1 MAQEYKNITDLGG
14 LYTNAPADK
23 IPLRNASDIL
33 NIDLSSPGF
42 IQTKKGYD
50 LFANQITTPGKNTRS
65 YLYKKNYGTPRRI
78 KLRVRDDGT
87 NGTLEWLNPYN
98 PATTDGKWETF
109 VSGLT
114 TGAIMGFT
122 PFNNTDKNQLVFC
135 NAVENYS
142 TWNGA
147 TARVSSVVGHT
158 ITGTTIAFVDSNPD
172 TITDSGNG
180 FVTAGFQAGD
190 VIVVS
195 GAVNAGNNGT
205 FTIDTVVAGT
215 ITLTAGATLTAESAG
230 ATVTITCGRITKA
243 STETFA
249 FEGFDTTGSIL
260 VDGTEYAYTGG
271 TSTTTLT
278 GVTPSPVVQNPVAGS
293 GIIQK
298 PDTSTYSSNPKGNVL
313 LTAQAR
319 VWLAGVKDRESTMYY
334 SEVGVATNFTTG
346 SNPDDPG
353 IEDFPDGG
361 GAITLLDAKDKQV
374 IVIHKEDGILQY
386 TLEYTSTAAIPH
398 LDIITLADDSGAANL
413 KSGAGINKSS
423 YFVSRSEGLKS
434 LATAL
439 YTSDL
444 SIEPIT
450 DIILPTIANYDFS
463 EAASVYY
470 PPKRVI
476 YVACKSSSGV
486 SGNDRVISFYLRK
499 NPEGQT
505 VGDISIDTGYVADWI
520 LEEKTL
526 YFVSSLDQNCYKLF
540 SRYSANGVG
549 LNHSWTSK
557 ELTYSEP
564 AKGKEFDIVYVEG
577 FIKDYTKIKITVLY
591 GAMGSDGSK
600 SKILAWNDSYVQS
613 GVVSALGTDVIG
625 VNSLGASSSEISD
638 SHPFSVPIHFDVKKS
653 TRYAI
658 KIETYYDEE
667 TNVESYWAVSN
678 ISSNPTLMTID
689 NNKIIN
695 SND

>member
-1 MAQEYKNITDLGG
+1 MAQDYKNISDLGG

-33 NIDLSSPGF
+33 NIDLSSPGL

-50 LFANQITTPGKNTRS
+50 LFANEITTAGENTRS
-65 YLYKKNYGTPRRI
+65 FVYKKNYGTPRKI

-87 NGTLEWLNPYN
+87 TGTLEWLNPYN
-98 PATTDGKWETF
+98 TTTPDGKWETL
-109 VSGLT
+109 VSSLT

-122 PFNNTDKNQLVFC
+122 PFNNTNKNQLVFC

-147 TARVSSVVGHT
+147 TARISSVVGHT
-158 ITGTTIAFVDSNPD
+158 ITAATIAFVDSGPD

-195 GAVNAGNNGT
+195 GAAQAGNNGT

-215 ITLTAGATLTAESAG
+215 ITLTAPATLTAEGAG
-230 ATVTITCGRITKA
+230 ATVTITAGRITKA
-243 STETFA
+243 GTETFA
-249 FEGFDTTGSIL
+249 FESFDTTGSIL
-260 VDGTEYAYTGG
+260 IDGTEYAYTGG
-271 TSTTTLT
+271 TATTTLT
-278 GVTPSPVVQNPVAGS
+278 GVTPSPAALVVGAG
-293 GIIQK
+293 IAQK
-298 PDTSTYSSNPKGNVL
+298 PDTTSLSALPKGNVL

-334 SEVGVATNFTTG
+334 SEVGDATNYTIG
-346 SNPDDPG
+346 NNPDDPG

-361 GAITLLDAKDKQV
+361 GAITLLDAKDKQA
-374 IVIHKEDGILQY
+374 IIIHKEDGILQF
-386 TLEYTSTAAIPH
+386 TLEYTSTAKIPH
-398 LDIITLADDSGAANL
+398 LDTITLADDSGAANL
-413 KSGAGINKSS
+413 KSGAGINKSA

-463 EAASVYY
+463 EASSIYY
-470 PPKRVI
+470 PPKRAI
-476 YVACKSSSGV
+476 YVACKSSSDI

-505 VGDISIDTGYVADWI
+505 VGDISIDTGFVADWM
-520 LEEKTL
+520 LEDKTL
-526 YFVSSLDQNCYKLF
+526 YFVSSLDQNAYKAF
-540 SRYSANGVG
+540 SRYSATGVG
-549 LNHSWTSK
+549 LNHLWTSK

-591 GAMGSDGSK
+591 GNMGSEGSK
-600 SKILAWNDSYVQS
+600 TKILAWNDDYVQS
-613 GVVSALGTDVIG
+613 GTISALGTDVLGI
-625 VNSLGASSSEISD
+625 NSLGATSEEITD
-638 SHPFSVPIHFDVKKS
+638 SHAFSVPIHFDVKKS

-658 KIETYYDEE
+658 KIETYYDDE